1 MAGANMFMSGTIS
14 RSSGVRSIEFGWE
27 TKVLGELTRLIS
39 CAIDR
44 KDSLPSPSWRFNVRQ
59 CIEAMRIRSL
69 AFSISC
75 PLDVENSIR
84 TSSSSRTF
92 AGGNIYGNRRIMVGE
107 TRSFY
112 LCLDDSRVLV
122 YTLKQW
128 AAAPLHLQS
137 PTSSSKPQSLNRR
150 RLACSKL
157 FRNSRSNVF
166 V

>member
-1 MAGANMFMSGTIS
+1 MTHWKSIQSTDCIVFILV
-14 RSSGVRSIEFGWE
+14 GVNGRGQYVYVWNNFQIQRREINRIWMRNQSI
-27 TKVLGELTRLIS
+27 GELTRLIS

-122 YTLKQW
+122 YTLKQ
-128 AAAPLHLQS
+128 
-137 PTSSSKPQSLNRR
+137 
-150 RLACSKL
+150 
-157 FRNSRSNVF
+157 
-166 V
+166 